1 MFRQVSQE
9 APCDNLASKGSSL
22 ENATV
27 IVFDV
32 REERLD
38 DPNRPLDPGGWAETG
53 DAVHKCGDNAWMMT
67 AIGKRSNEWS
77 EYVSHGSCTKL
88 FKCVGCFDGVDKIP
102 YKGQDVD

>member
-38 DPNRPLDPGGWAETG
+38 DPNRRSGRVGGDG
-53 DAVHKCGDNAWMMT
+53 
-67 AIGKRSNEWS
+67 
-77 EYVSHGSCTKL
+77 GSCT
-88 FKCVGCFDGVDKIP
+88 
-102 YKGQDVD
+102 